1 MTDATDAQ
9 PTGTTRDEAQISALI
24 HGSKGFVGT
33 LSPQVLSVDPAR
45 LRLEAGPELQNHL
58 GGPHAAAIFG
68 LGETAAFVVLLRVF
82 GDLVAQGAV
91 PLVKSSSIGYTA
103 VATGPLLAEAE
114 LTGDEAS
121 ARAAL
126 AGKGRATFDV
136 EVRFRREVDGV
147 ETAVATYVMAL
158 RAG

>member
-1 MTDATDAQ
+1 MVDCAVIDV
-9 PTGTTRDEAQISALI
+9 PGLI
-24 HGSKGFVGT
+24 HGTPGFVRT
-33 LSPQVLSVDPAR
+33 LGARVVSVEPAL
-45 LRLEAGPELQNHL
+45 LRLDAGPELHNHL

-82 GDLVAQGAV
+82 GDLVEQGAV
-91 PLVKSSSIGYTA
+91 PLVKSSTIGYSA
-103 VATGPLLAEAE
+103 VVTGPLLAQGE

-126 AGKGRATFDV
+126 AEKGRATFDV
-136 EVRFRREVDGV
+136 EVRFRRESDEV

-158 RAG
+158 RA

>member
-1 MTDATDAQ
+1 MSDANVTP
-9 PTGTTRDEAQISALI
+9 PTAAGLDEAQIRALI
-24 HGSKGFVGT
+24 HSSKGFVGT
-33 LSPQVLSVDPAR
+33 LAPRVLSVAPAR
-45 LRLEAGPELQNHL
+45 LRLDAGPELHNHL

-91 PLVKSSSIGYTA
+91 PLVKTTSIGYSA

-121 ARAAL
+121 ARTAL
-126 AGKGRATFDV
+126 AERGRASFDV
-136 EVRFRREVDGV
+136 DVRFRREADGV
-147 ETAVATYVMAL
+147 QTAAATYVMAL
-158 RAG
+158 RQG